1 MTTSRCVV
9 SKEVSAGDAAVEGL
23 WQGLAAGIIMAVVL
37 VIGGMLGGDS
47 PAMTLARFG
56 ARGGVTPAAGALS
69 HLATAGVYGIVWG
82 VLWRLLGRRLPL
94 PAWAGGLIYGLLLF
108 LVAQVMLIAV
118 DSPLRDIS
126 PLSLGLAHVV
136 YGFVLGLLT
145 GRSRLKVEG

>member
-1 MTTSRCVV
+1 V
-9 SKEVSAGDAAVEGL
+9 A
-23 WQGLAAGIIMAVVL
+23 
-37 VIGGMLGGDS
+37 GGMLAGDS

-56 ARGGVTPAAGALS
+56 PGGGVAPAAGALS

-94 PAWAGGLIYGLLLF
+94 PAWASGVIYGVLLF
-108 LVAQVMLIAV
+108 LIARIMLSAV
-118 DSPLRDIS
+118 DSSLRDIS

-145 GRSRLKVEG
+145 ARSGLKVESSALEGSSPKG